1 MMTKMLNKK
10 VANMIEL
17 IGELQGDSTIPR
29 NVKDKLQ
36 FCADAL
42 QEDIE
47 ISVRIDKVKHAIEGI
62 SEDTNL
68 EAYTRT
74 QLWNIASELEKL

>member
-1 MMTKMLNKK
+1 MTKMINEK
-10 VANMIEL
+10 VANMVEMIA
-17 IGELQGDSTIPR
+17 ELQEDSTIPR
-29 NVKDKLQ
+29 NVKNKLE
-36 FCADAL
+36 FCSNAL

-47 ISVRIDKVKHAIEGI
+47 ISLRVDKAKHAIEEV
-62 SEDTNL
+62 SEDSNL